1 MNEERKK
8 RVQQRKEREKEQRH
22 NEIIMKAMDLFI
34 SKGFDGTTMGDIA
47 LNYHE
52 GVYSNPELGIGTL
65 DYTPVGELSGNVT
78 YSYNVNVTELDEAYN
93 ADDQVEL

>member
-1 MNEERKK
+1 MKIYTLTFSDRTNNNNT
-8 RVQQRKEREKEQRH
+8 V
-22 NEIIMKAMDLFI
+22 IIGTFSSYAKAWEALEAD
-34 SKGFDGTTMGDIA
+34 KGECMGDIA